1 MLNSPILYQTYL
13 KVFTPD
19 ECEEIGSIAKAKGD
33 NQRGMTGFQTK
44 NPAKEETFSGIPNAD
59 IRRSDLW
66 FFEEPWVF
74 ERLQQIFVTANQEC
88 SWNLHIDQFEACQYT
103 EYHGHEKGH
112 YDWHYDA
119 HPWPYGDDTLFP
131 GKLRKLSATV
141 LMNEPSEYT
150 GGGFELDGGMEH
162 NERKT
167 EIVKLAGIGDMVIF
181 SSVIPHRVL
190 PVTEGTRK
198 SMVVWALGPTYK

>member
-1 MLNSPILYQTYL
+1 MLNSPILFQTYL

-19 ECEEIGSIAKAKGD
+19 ECKEIERLAKLGH

-44 NPAKEETFSGIPNAD
+44 DPAHEETFSGIPNAD

-66 FFEEPWVF
+66 FFNEPWVF
-74 ERLQQIFVTANQEC
+74 ERLQQMFVTANNEC
-88 SWNLHIDQFEACQYT
+88 HWNLHLETFEDCQYT
-103 EYHGHEKGH
+103 VYHGHEQGH

-119 HPWPYGDDTLFP
+119 HPWPYGDDTDFP
-131 GKLRKLSATV
+131 GKLRKLSATI
-141 LMNEPSEYT
+141 LMNDPSEYT
-150 GGGFELDGGMEH
+150 GGGFELDGGIEN

-167 EIVKLAGIGDMVIF
+167 EIVKLGGIGDMVIF
-181 SSVIPHRVL
+181 SSTIPHRVL

>member
-1 MLNSPILYQTYL
+1 MLNSPILFQTYL
-13 KVFTPD
+13 KVFTPE
-19 ECEEIGSIAKAKGD
+19 ECAEIERIAKAMGD

-44 NPAKEETFSGIPNAD
+44 NPGHEETFNGIPNAD

-66 FFEEPWVF
+66 FFQEQWVF

-88 SWNLHIDQFEACQYT
+88 SWNLHIDQFENCQYT
-103 EYHGHEKGH
+103 EYHGHEQGH

-119 HPWPYGDDTLFP
+119 HPWPYGDDTVFP
-131 GKLRKLSATV
+131 GKLRKISATV
-141 LMNEPSEYT
+141 LMNDPSEYT

-162 NERKT
+162 NQRKT
-167 EIVKLAGIGDMVIF
+167 EIVQLKGIGDMVLF
-181 SSVIPHRVL
+181 SSIIPHRVL